1 MLVSSSR
8 PAAAA
13 ALFLFLCGASASV
26 PQALAPQQPVPGEQ
40 LPAGV
45 TEREVAERLRASGL
59 TREQAR
65 SRLQQMGRDPALVD
79 RYYDAMARDSIL
91 PERAV
96 NTGVVAA
103 MQGIGVVLRPGPTAF
118 ADTMVSLSEAPLS
131 RLEMEGLPVFGRE
144 LFRLATSQFQPVG
157 TGPVDPGYRLGPGD
171 QLMAVLTGDVELAHT
186 LEVNREGLI
195 VIPDVGQIHVAG
207 LTLRELEDRLYDR
220 LGRVYSGVGRG
231 AGAST
236 QFSLSLGALR
246 SNQIFLVGEV
256 ERPGAYQVSSVA
268 TVFNALYQ
276 ARGPNDN
283 GSFRRIEV
291 RRDGRT
297 VRVVDVYDY
306 LLRGDSRDDIRLEQ
320 GDIIFVPVVGR
331 QVAVQGA
338 IRRPAWFELREGEN
352 LRDLLAFA
360 GGLQAGASMAR
371 LQIDRIVP
379 PEQRRPGVDR
389 VLVDVDLRDALAG
402 RVALQDNDRLAVFE
416 VAGERRNRLVITGS
430 VRRPGLLEWREGM
443 TLWDAVERAEGL
455 QEFAYTA
462 RAHVF
467 RLNPEDRTR
476 ILLRTPLFRDAGAA
490 QQHLLL
496 ADRDSIVVYSR
507 SELRNPET
515 VRIAGFVKEPGVYT
529 LAPGMTVR
537 DLVLA
542 AGGFAPGADQTEAEL
557 ARRTDI
563 YARTDRTAEIVRVPL
578 VAPEPP
584 ARVDGT
590 AAAAMPTSSSGAV
603 PEWVHGQGDME
614 LRHDDVVYVRRAVG
628 YEAPRLVRV
637 TGEVATPGSYVLQ
650 SRQERLLDVLE
661 RAGGLTTEAHPAGLR
676 LFRENRLVATD
687 VSRAQR
693 NPRGAHNL
701 MLEAGD
707 SIHIPEYDATV
718 LVMGAVTFE
727 TRTLHQ
733 RGMELSDYISRAGG
747 YAPNANRGRVS
758 VTHPDGERHTV
769 RRALFARGAPPVPP
783 GSTIFVPAL
792 PADAPRTDWANILT
806 TSLSILTTSLTMWLA
821 IERLRRQ

>member
-1 MLVSSSR
+1 MFASSAR

-13 ALFLFLCGASASV
+13 AAFLLLFGASAAV
-26 PQALAPQQPVPGEQ
+26 PQALAAQQTPAGQQ

-45 TEREVAERLRASGL
+45 TEREVAERLRESGL
-59 TREQAR
+59 THAQAR
-65 SRLQQMGRDPALVD
+65 ARLQQMGRDPALAD
-79 RYYDAMARDSIL
+79 RYYDAIARDSVL

-96 NTGVVAA
+96 TTDVVAA
-103 MQGIGVVLRPGPTAF
+103 MQGIGVVLRPGPTVSG
-118 ADTMVSLSEAPLS
+118 DTMVALSEAPLP
-131 RLEMEGLPVFGRE
+131 RLEMDGLPVFGRE

-171 QLMAVLTGDVELAHT
+171 QLVAVLTGDVELAHT
-186 LEVNREGLI
+186 LEVNREGLV

-207 LTLRELEDRLYDR
+207 LTLRELEDRLYER

-291 RRDGRT
+291 RRGGRT
-297 VRVVDVYDY
+297 IRVVDVYDY

-360 GGLQAGASMAR
+360 GGLQAGASVAR
-371 LQIDRIVP
+371 LQIDRIVA

-389 VLVDVDLRDALAG
+389 VLVDVDMRDALGG
-402 RVALQDNDRLAVFE
+402 RVALQDDDRVSVFR
-416 VAGERRNRLVITGS
+416 VAGERRNRLIITGG

-462 RAHVF
+462 RAHVY
-467 RLNPEDRTR
+467 RLNPEDGSRN
-476 ILLRTPLFRDAGAA
+476 LLRTPLFRDAGGA
-490 QQHLLL
+490 QQHLVL
-496 ADRDSIVVYSR
+496 ADRDSIVVFSR
-507 SELRNPET
+507 SELRNPEQ
-515 VRIAGFVKEPGVYT
+515 VRIAGFVKEPGVYA

-542 AGGFAPGADQTEAEL
+542 AGGFAPGADETEAEL

-563 YARTDRTAEIVRVPL
+563 YSRTDRTAEIVRVPL
-578 VAPEPP
+578 ARPAAP
-584 ARVDGT
+584 ARM
-590 AAAAMPTSSSGAV
+590 AADATGAAPAGAARGV
-603 PEWVHGQGDME
+603 PEWAPGGGEIE
-614 LRHDDVVYVRRAVG
+614 LQDDDVVYIRRAVG

-637 TGEVATPGSYVLQ
+637 TGEVETPGTYVLQ
-650 SRQERLLDVLE
+650 SRQERLLDLVQ
-661 RAGGLTTEAHPAGLR
+661 RAGGLTGEAHPAGLR
-676 LFRENRLVATD
+676 LVRENRLVATD
-687 VSRAQR
+687 LARAHK
-693 NPRGAHNL
+693 NPRSPYNL
-701 MLEAGD
+701 LLEAGD
-707 SIHIPEYDATV
+707 SLHIPEYDPTV
-718 LVMGAVTFE
+718 LVMGAVIFE

-758 VTHPDGERHTV
+758 VTHPDGERYTV
-769 RRALFARGAPPVPP
+769 RGGLFGRGAPPVPP
-783 GSTIFVPAL
+783 GSTIFVPER
-792 PADAPRTDWANILT
+792 PDAPATDWGDILT
-806 TSLSILTTSLTMWLA
+806 KSLSIMATTLTMWLA